1 MNKPKICAVI
11 KDKEAAVAGIEPLA
25 DLFELRIDLIGDGWE
40 DIAGRLTKPWIAT
53 NRLAEEGGRWE
64 ESEAR
69 RKEELLK
76 ALGLGAAII
85 DIELGT
91 RNLDKFVPL
100 IKKRAECL
108 ISYHNMDSTP
118 PLERLK
124 KIVTRQLAA
133 GADIAKV
140 VTAAGSFEDN
150 FTVLKLIG
158 EFPQDR
164 IIAFCMGPEGRLSRI
179 LCPLLGGQFTYA
191 AIGEGGQSASGQLTV
206 SQLASLYNMV
216 GK

>member
-1 MNKPKICAVI
+1 
-11 KDKEAAVAGIEPLA
+11 VAGIEPLA
-25 DLFELRIDLIGDGWE
+25 DLFELRIDLVGDGWE

-53 NRLAEEGGRWE
+53 NRLAEEGGRWK

-108 ISYHNMDSTP
+108 ISYHNMNSTP
-118 PLERLK
+118 PLEGLK
-124 KIVTRQLAA
+124 KIVARQLTA
-133 GADIAKV
+133 GADIVKV

-150 FTVLKLIG
+150 FTMLKLIG
-158 EFPQDR
+158 EFPHGGG
-164 IIAFCMGPEGRLSRI
+164 GPLEPYPVPPARRPVHLRRHNRGRPVGFR
-179 LCPLLGGQFTYA
+179 A
-191 AIGEGGQSASGQLTV
+191 AYGEPTRQPV
-206 SQLASLYNMV
+206 
-216 GK
+216 

>member
-1 MNKPKICAVI
+1 MNKPRICAVI
-11 KDKEAAVAGIEPLA
+11 IDKEAAVAEIEPLA
-25 DLFELRIDLIGDGWE
+25 DLWELRIDRVGDGWE
-40 DIAGRLTKPWIAT
+40 DVSGRLTKPWIAT
-53 NRLAEEGGRWE
+53 NRLAEEGGRWR

-91 RNLDKFVPL
+91 RNLDKIVPL

-118 PLERLK
+118 PFERLK
-124 KIVTRQLAA
+124 KIVARQLAA

-140 VTAAGSFEDN
+140 VTTAASFEDN
-150 FTVLKLIG
+150 LTVLKLIG

-164 IIAFCMGPEGRLSRI
+164 IIAFCMGPEGRLGRV

-216 GK
+216 IK